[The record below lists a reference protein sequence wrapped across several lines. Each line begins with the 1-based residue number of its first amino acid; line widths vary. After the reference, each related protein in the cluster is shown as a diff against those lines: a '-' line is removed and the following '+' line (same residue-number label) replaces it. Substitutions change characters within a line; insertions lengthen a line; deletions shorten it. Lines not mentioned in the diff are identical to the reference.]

1 MSEVTVPDALSAHE
15 IIEDMALRHA
25 DAVRAELRKD
35 CYLNAFL
42 AYPKYRS
49 RSYFEIDL
57 DNLGEGVHIERGVM
71 VTEASV
77 ESLPPAT
84 ANQKEAWS
92 SSYILTPE
100 RPPNVVRQESGQPIP
115 AVVDTATGRKE
126 MRSMRFTKRTEH
138 EPEHEKKEHE
148 KEHDPKKPGQPGQ
161 QPGQPGQPQ
170 HPGQQEPKR

>member
-84 ANQKEAWS
+84 ANQKQEWA

-138 EPEHEKKEHE
+138 EPEHEHE
-148 KEHDPKKPGQPGQ
+148 KKEHDPKNPQ
-161 QPGQPGQPQ
+161 QPGQGQPKPGQSP
-170 HPGQQEPKR
+170 QQEPPKR